1 MPVSTT
7 SRKPRVGE
15 VAGVDYNFVTA
26 DDFEAAVDAGEFL
39 EWSRVGDN
47 LYGTSAGAVRA
58 ASGEGKLCVLDTDL
72 KGVQAVRSLDG
83 LRPLCVWV
91 SPPSFEAL
99 RARLESRGAADVD
112 GLLGQAARDIEYS
125 LTNRALFD
133 QTIINDN
140 LAEAV
145 GELKQAVAGALG
157 E

>member
-1 MPVSTT
+1 M
-7 SRKPRVGE
+7 
-15 VAGVDYNFVTA
+15 
-26 DDFEAAVDAGEFL
+26 
-39 EWSRVGDN
+39 
-47 LYGTSAGAVRA
+47 
-58 ASGEGKLCVLDTDL
+58 
-72 KGVQAVRSLDG
+72 
-83 LRPLCVWV
+83 WV

-133 QTIINDN
+133 RTIINDN